1 MSVMNAKRRTLCLI
15 SGISEGS
22 QGEVSPGLRFA
33 ETVRERHHK
42 ADSVEKVGHGFSGKN
57 IRA

>member
-1 MSVMNAKRRTLCLI
+1 MNAKRRTLCLI
-15 SGISEGS
+15 SGISDGS

-33 ETVRERHHK
+33 ETVRERHHQ